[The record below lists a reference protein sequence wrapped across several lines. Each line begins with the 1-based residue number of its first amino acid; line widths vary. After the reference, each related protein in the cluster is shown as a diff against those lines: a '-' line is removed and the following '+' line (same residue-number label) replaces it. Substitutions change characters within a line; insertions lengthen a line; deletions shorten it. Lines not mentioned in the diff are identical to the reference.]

1 MPGSPFFMV
10 SDSYQGVTGEGVPA
24 AAGGSGSG
32 GAGFGWS
39 FWLWLFVIAVVIPG
53 LILGSLRAGG
63 YQMVF
68 KRR

>member
-1 MPGSPFFMV
+1 MPGSPLMYV
-10 SDSYQGVTGEGVPA
+10 TDSYQGVTGEGVPA
-24 AAGGSGSG
+24 GAGGSSQ
-32 GAGFGWS
+32 AGFGWS

-63 YQMVF
+63 FQFVF

>member
-1 MPGSPFFMV
+1 MYV
-10 SDSYQGVTGEGVPA
+10 TDSYQGVTGEGVPA
-24 AAGGSGSG
+24 GAGGSSS
-32 GAGFGWS
+32 AGFGWS

-63 YQMVF
+63 FQFVF